1 MEYIRTKKRHTW
13 NQRKLQKTL
22 LLETLELNY
31 GYITQL
37 DFI

>member
-1 MEYIRTKKRHTW
+1 MESIRLRKQRQLHKK
-13 NQRKLQKTL
+13 L
-22 LLETLELNY
+22 LLETLALDF